1 MIGRLKGVLWEKSA
15 ARIVIDVQGIGYD
28 VHIPLSSFL
37 KLGKTGEPVDL
48 RIYTHMTDNSISLY
62 GFFSEEERDLF
73 LKLIGISGIG
83 PKIGLNILSG
93 IEVSDLEEAIRS
105 SDIARI
111 SLVPGIGKKTAMRI
125 ALELHEKLGKK
136 EVLPDVK
143 TIKVKEDLISALLNL
158 GFRRSEVEKTVVVV
172 LRECG
177 TDTEF
182 ETLLR
187 ESLKLHSRL

>member
-136 EVLPDVK
+136 DVLPDLK

>member
-93 IEVSDLEEAIRS
+93 IEVSDLEEAIRKS
-105 SDIARI
+105 EIARI

-136 EVLPDVK
+136 DVLPDLK

>member
-136 EVLPDVK
+136 DVLPDVK

>member
-136 EVLPDVK
+136 DVLPDVK

-182 ETLLR
+182 EKLLR

>member
-1 MIGRLKGVLWEKSA
+1 MIGRLKGLLWEKSA
-15 ARIVIDVQGIGYD
+15 ARIVIDVSGVGYD

-37 KLGKTGEPVDL
+37 KLGRTGEPIDL

-62 GFFSEEERDLF
+62 GFSLEEERDLF

-93 IEVSDLEEAIRS
+93 IEASDLEEAIRN

-111 SLVPGIGKKTAMRI
+111 SMVPGIGKKTAMRI

-136 EVLPDVK
+136 GEVLDLK

-158 GFRRSEVEKTVVVV
+158 GFKRSEVEQTVVAV

-187 ESLKLHSRL
+187 EGLKLLSRL

>member
-1 MIGRLKGVLWEKSA
+1 
-15 ARIVIDVQGIGYD
+15 
-28 VHIPLSSFL
+28 
-37 KLGKTGEPVDL
+37 
-48 RIYTHMTDNSISLY
+48 
-62 GFFSEEERDLF
+62 
-73 LKLIGISGIG
+73 
-83 PKIGLNILSG
+83 
-93 IEVSDLEEAIRS
+93 S

-136 EVLPDVK
+136 DVLPDVK

-182 ETLLR
+182 EKLLR

>member
-105 SDIARI
+105 SDIVRI
-111 SLVPGIGKKTAMRI
+111 SLVPGIGEKTAMRI

-136 EVLPDVK
+136 DVLPDVK

-182 ETLLR
+182 EKLLR